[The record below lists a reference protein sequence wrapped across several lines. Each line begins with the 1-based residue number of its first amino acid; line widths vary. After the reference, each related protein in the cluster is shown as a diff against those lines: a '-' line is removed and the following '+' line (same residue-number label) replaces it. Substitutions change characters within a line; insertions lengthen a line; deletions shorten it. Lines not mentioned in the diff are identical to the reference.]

1 MAADRSHPDF
11 LFRPAGPVMDGSVP
25 GFGPPP
31 PRRPAAILTRAPV
44 AVVISVNLCCKS
56 KQTAAEVGEPK
67 AVVTGERRVSLP
79 SMGAGASPSLPARV
93 VIVAVAVAG
102 LLSACGEAGDDARVA
117 ADRALEQV
125 DALEARVSDL
135 EGALEAATEGL
146 DRARAFEGRISK
158 GLDALGDRLERS
170 MARIKENLSDVRTSA
185 SEEAASA
192 LAQAQQVA
200 RDLEILEQRY
210 DYHLRR
216 YHGGG

>member
-1 MAADRSHPDF
+1 
-11 LFRPAGPVMDGSVP
+11 
-25 GFGPPP
+25 
-31 PRRPAAILTRAPV
+31 
-44 AVVISVNLCCKS
+44 
-56 KQTAAEVGEPK
+56 
-67 AVVTGERRVSLP
+67 
-79 SMGAGASPSLPARV
+79 MGAGASPSLPARV